1 MNLNR
6 TINEEGY
13 TYITGNR
20 RSGRRWCGKCR
31 FTIFRILQSLVLKV
45 SMSVLTELIW
55 WSGLGVMG
63 ICDWGEAVRI
73 GIPYESWLSIMSRS
87 LIKRCCNDFG
97 GLSALHHLGLE
108 QSMFRLVR
116 GRPSWIM
123 SLYGLPDFRLHH
135 PPGHVTCDVIGLDQ
149 SACRAGPPSWIRSK
163 NMFRLVWVG
172 HLGLRRCDDFGWW

>member
-1 MNLNR
+1 MFRLVHYDVIQDGGGQTSLNMLWSNPR
-6 TINEEGY
+6 WWRDGY
-13 TYITGNR
+13 LWFY
-20 RSGRRWCGKCR
+20 
-31 FTIFRILQSLVLKV
+31 
-45 SMSVLTELIW
+45 
-55 WSGLGVMG
+55 
-63 ICDWGEAVRI
+63 WGEAVRI

-123 SLYGLPDFRLHH
+123 TLYGLPDFRLHH